1 MFLLGLMCG
10 IINAFASAIKLV
22 GDDDWFWFHFIG
34 MFICG
39 VMAYNHFW
47 WCVFKERVDV
57 WLLMWK
63 PDDSPRYTYIQKA
76 LDFYHERD
84 LAWAFH
90 YLRQAEREDKLV
102 YERLK

>member
-1 MFLLGLMCG
+1 MFLLGLICG
-10 IINAFASAIKLV
+10 IINACASAIKYANN
-22 GDDDWFWFHFIG
+22 DDWFWFNFIG
-34 MFICG
+34 MFVCG

-47 WCVFKERVDV
+47 WCYFVDKLDMY
-57 WLLMWK
+57 LLMWK
-63 PDDSPRYTYIQKA
+63 FDNSPRHVAILKA
-76 LDFYHERD
+76 MDFYYARD